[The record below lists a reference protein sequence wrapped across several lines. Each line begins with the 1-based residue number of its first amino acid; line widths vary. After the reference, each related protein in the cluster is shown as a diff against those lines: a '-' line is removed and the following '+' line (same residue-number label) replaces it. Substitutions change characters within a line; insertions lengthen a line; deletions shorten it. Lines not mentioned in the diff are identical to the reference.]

1 MSIPDGKKPD
11 LIFYY
16 SLALPSTTINKNKIG
31 TDTIQTA
38 HGIIF
43 ADKTLK
49 IPIGSF
55 AFNITIFETNKKNRS
70 LLYDGTGTNV
80 YFLPEGTISNSVNLK
95 FQKTPSGI
103 FVVPPS
109 LVKVYQILSGSEDFL
124 NSRGFIV
131 QLTNNLDLT
140 REMLVYFES

>member
-1 MSIPDGKKPD
+1 MSIPDGKTPD

-16 SLALPSTTINKNKIG
+16 SLALPSTTINKNEIG

-43 ADKTLK
+43 ADRTLES
-49 IPIGSF
+49 PIGSF
-55 AFNITIFETNKKNRS
+55 AFNITIFETNKETPA

-80 YFLPEGTISNSVNLK
+80 YFLPQGTISNSVNLK
-95 FQKTPSGI
+95 FKKTPDGL
-103 FVVPPS
+103 FFVPPS

-124 NSRGFIV
+124 NARGIIA
-131 QLTNNLDLT
+131 QLTNIDLI
-140 REMLVYFES
+140 RDMLVYFEK